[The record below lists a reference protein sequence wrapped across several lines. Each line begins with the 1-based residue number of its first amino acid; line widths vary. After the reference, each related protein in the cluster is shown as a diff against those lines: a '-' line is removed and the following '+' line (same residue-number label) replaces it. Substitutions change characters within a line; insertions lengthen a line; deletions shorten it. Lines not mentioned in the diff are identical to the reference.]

1 MTIVDLSKTLISL
14 MLEAQQR
21 VERYGTSDVITVE
34 TINGWAELYQE
45 LVNCCD
51 KVAVCFGYQ
60 TREYESTFKLLL
72 LIIGYMIVVILPVV
86 ATQMASDQW
95 AKCQRVMA
103 RLHNTMIDAVS
114 NLLWRSTVVLEHFML
129 FFVVMTIVDLSKTL
143 TSLMLEAQQR
153 VERYGTSDVITV
165 ETINGWAELYQE
177 LVNCCDKVAV
187 CFGYQT
193 REYQSIIKLL
203 LSIIGYMIVVI
214 LPVVAT
220 QMASDQWAKCQRV
233 MARLHNTMIDGNTMA
248 DDGISLSTVVL
259 EHFMLFFVVMTIV
272 DLSKTLISLM
282 LEAQQKVG
290 RYGTS
295 DVITVETINGWA
307 ELYQELVN
315 CCDKVAVCFGYQYTF
330 ALSCSTVHYII
341 LVYYVI
347 YYNVYTTREYESTFK
362 LLLLIIGY
370 MIVVILPV
378 VATQMASDQWAKC
391 QRVMARLHNTMID
404 GNTMADD
411 GISL

>member
-1 MTIVDLSKTLISL
+1 MFVVMTIVDLSKTLISL

-21 VERYGTSDVITVE
+21 VE
-34 TINGWAELYQE
+34 
-45 LVNCCD
+45 
-51 KVAVCFGYQ
+51 
-60 TREYESTFKLLL
+60 
-72 LIIGYMIVVILPVV
+72 
-86 ATQMASDQW
+86 
-95 AKCQRVMA
+95 
-103 RLHNTMIDAVS
+103 
-114 NLLWRSTVVLEHFML
+114 
-129 FFVVMTIVDLSKTL
+129 
-143 TSLMLEAQQR
+143 
-153 VERYGTSDVITV
+153 
-165 ETINGWAELYQE
+165 
-177 LVNCCDKVAV
+177 
-187 CFGYQT
+187 
-193 REYQSIIKLL
+193 
-203 LSIIGYMIVVI
+203 
-214 LPVVAT
+214 
-220 QMASDQWAKCQRV
+220 
-233 MARLHNTMIDGNTMA
+233 
-248 DDGISLSTVVL
+248 
-259 EHFMLFFVVMTIV
+259 
-272 DLSKTLISLM
+272 
-282 LEAQQKVG
+282 

-404 GNTMADD
+404 DAGAAERRLVKQFIRVIKKHPLQIRFMSKMPAGIFLLPALLTVVINNVIIICWCSRKEVGKAIFTCDQEASATDQVYVQDASWHFLTASLTHCVATQMASDQWAKCQRVMARLHNTMIDD
-411 GISL
+411 AGAAERRLVKQFIRVIKKHQLQIRFMSKMPAGIFLLPALLTVWAKCQRVMARLHNTMIDDAGAAERRLVKQFIRVIKKRPLQIRFMTKVPAGIFLLPALLTVVVDNVIILLQFNHVI